1 MATIA
6 LQMYTMRNFM
16 GSKEQVK
23 DTLEKVA
30 KIGYTKVQMSVPAF
44 MTVEEVKEMLDACGL
59 QADSALAHSMKIDEE
74 FDQIMHEA
82 QVLGTHVIRLD
93 GIPKELAQ
101 TPEGF
106 REYAAILEKAGKRF
120 HELGYAMY
128 YHFHAFEWVNFPDG
142 QRGIDILLNE
152 TTPEYVGFQPD
163 IYWLTSAGTEPSSSL
178 RLFKGRARYMH
189 VKDYGI
195 KVRTGILESVPRTF
209 ASVGKG
215 NLNLPAI
222 VKTALEIGIEEF
234 VVEQDECEGDV
245 FQCIT
250 DSVNGLKKLGL

>member
-106 REYAAILEKAGKRF
+106 REYAAILERRASASMSW
-120 HELGYAMY
+120 AM
-128 YHFHAFEWVNFPDG
+128 
-142 QRGIDILLNE
+142 RCII
-152 TTPEYVGFQPD
+152 
-163 IYWLTSAGTEPSSSL
+163 ISMPSSGS
-178 RLFKGRARYMH
+178 
-189 VKDYGI
+189 I
-195 KVRTGILESVPRTF
+195 SRT
-209 ASVGKG
+209 ASG
-215 NLNLPAI
+215 ASI
-222 VKTALEIGIEEF
+222 SF
-234 VVEQDECEGDV
+234 
-245 FQCIT
+245 
-250 DSVNGLKKLGL
+250 

>member
-1 MATIA
+1 MASIA

-16 GSKEQVK
+16 GRKEQVK

-106 REYAAILEKAGKRF
+106 REYAAILEKAGFKLEGR
-120 HELGYAMY
+120 
-128 YHFHAFEWVNFPDG
+128 
-142 QRGIDILLNE
+142 
-152 TTPEYVGFQPD
+152 
-163 IYWLTSAGTEPSSSL
+163 L
-178 RLFKGRARYMH
+178 RCGVVKSGRALNTRLYAL
-189 VKDYGI
+189 
-195 KVRTGILESVPRTF
+195 VREAPLAPS
-209 ASVGKG
+209 AC
-215 NLNLPAI
+215 
-222 VKTALEIGIEEF
+222 IEP
-234 VVEQDECEGDV
+234 
-245 FQCIT
+245 
-250 DSVNGLKKLGL
+250 